1 MHPLTKAL
9 LDQNPSLQT
18 FIDEGMERFR
28 HGTTKCDG
36 DDCYTQL
43 TPTTFYVHLTP
54 ENKGMIL
61 CMRCLHKY
69 RIDSNIE
76 FKN

>member
-1 MHPLTKAL
+1 MNANTISLIES
-9 LDQNPSLQT
+9 NPELKQ
-18 FIDEGMERFR
+18 FIQEGMERFR

-36 DDCYTQL
+36 DDCYSQL

-54 ENKGMIL
+54 ENNGMLL
-61 CMRCLHKY
+61 CVRCLHKY